1 MYEQSNKN
9 IKLIT
14 MKNKIKNLRLRIKLF
29 YVFLQSCCL
38 FPNEIKVNWDDMNR
52 RYYNETDPE
61 MLKIF
66 KELEDEGNFPR

>member
-1 MYEQSNKN
+1 
-9 IKLIT
+9 

-66 KELEDEGNFPR
+66 KELEDESNFPR